1 MDTVQ
6 RHIRNFNTNI
16 QYCHKW
22 GCVLLNTDKEK
33 DSYFRFRIDME
44 TKEKFQQIT
53 KRKAINVSELFRM
66 WINDY
71 IKENQ

>member
-1 MDTVQ
+1 MPLCYVFEKET
-6 RHIRNFNTNI
+6 RWCIMNTD
-16 QYCHKW
+16 K
-22 GCVLLNTDKEK
+22 DKEK

>member
-1 MDTVQ
+1 MNTDTD
-6 RHIRNFNTNI
+6 
-16 QYCHKW
+16 K
-22 GCVLLNTDKEK
+22 DKEK